1 MSRDEEL
8 TEDPPSSINP
18 YEVLGVEEKATADE
32 IKSAYRKKALRHHP
46 DKAQADQ
53 KDEANKK
60 FQEIAFA
67 YAILSDERRRR
78 RYDLTG
84 NTSETLDLEDDDFNW
99 MEFYREQFSSMVD
112 SSAIEKIK
120 KEYQGSD
127 QERQDLLA
135 AFERHK
141 GNMDLVYETVMLSSI
156 LDDDERFRRIID
168 DAIQKK
174 EVTAWDEY
182 VNESKVTRDRRL
194 ENARKEAAEAEELAK
209 DLGVEDKL
217 SGKGRGKG
225 KKKKATKAD
234 DNELAALIQQRQ
246 QSRAANFFDD
256 LEAKYAQP
264 KKGSGKSKKRRADE
278 PPEEAFAAVGAR
290 KGSKKKAKA

>member
-1 MSRDEEL
+1 MSHDEEL
-8 TEDPPSSINP
+8 IEDPPSSINP

-32 IKSAYRKKALRHHP
+32 IKSAYRKKALKHHP
-46 DKAQADQ
+46 DKAQPEQ
-53 KDEANKK
+53 RDEAHKK

-99 MEFYREQFSSMVD
+99 TEFYREQFSGMID
-112 SSAIEKIK
+112 SSAIEKFK

-127 QERQDLLA
+127 EERRDLLA

-141 GNMDLVYETVMLSSI
+141 GRMDLVYETVMLSSI
-156 LDDDERFRRIID
+156 LDDDERFRSIID

-174 EVTAWDEY
+174 EVTAWGEY
-182 VNESKVTRDRRL
+182 ANEPQEARDRRL
-194 ENARKEAAEAEELAK
+194 EQARKEAAEAEELGK
-209 DLGVEDKL
+209 ELGVEEKG
-217 SGKGRGKG
+217 GKGRGKG
-225 KKKKATKAD
+225 RKKKATKAD
-234 DNELAALIQQRQ
+234 DNDLVALIQQRQ
-246 QSRAANFFDD
+246 KSRAANFFDD

-264 KKGSGKSKKRRADE
+264 KKGSGKGKKRAADE

-290 KGSKKKAKA
+290 KGSKKKSKA

>member
-1 MSRDEEL
+1 
-8 TEDPPSSINP
+8 
-18 YEVLGVEEKATADE
+18 
-32 IKSAYRKKALRHHP
+32 
-46 DKAQADQ
+46 
-53 KDEANKK
+53 
-60 FQEIAFA
+60 
-67 YAILSDERRRR
+67 
-78 RYDLTG
+78 
-84 NTSETLDLEDDDFNW
+84 